1 MRRSATQ
8 RKLSHKK
15 RKNIDKCADY
25 LLKYKAHLC
34 FDHYLSKGFLIASG
48 IIEGACRH
56 LINDRFDITGARWG
70 LQTAEGVLKLRAIK
84 SSGDLEDYYQFYK
97 KQEMKRNYQ
106 EMKIAA

>member
-8 RKLSHKK
+8 RKLRKKK

-34 FDHYLSKGFLIASG
+34 FDNYLSKGFPIASG

-84 SSGDLEDYYQFYK
+84 SSGDLDDYYQFYK
-97 KQEMKRNYQ
+97 KQELKRNYP